1 MCTFKKYFEY
11 TMRTCGCGI
20 PYIILEGTEED
31 YKKIKSK
38 AAKLSKYQFSW
49 YIERITPHIEKMIE
63 AKKGNI
69 DIKYFKN
76 FIQKDEV
83 TEYIPH
89 SGRAREHQVDEIS
102 GWFLSFFAYLNKV
115 DK

>member
-1 MCTFKKYFEY
+1 MVYRENNSSY
-11 TMRTCGCGI
+11 W
-20 PYIILEGTEED
+20 
-31 YKKIKSK
+31 KKI
-38 AAKLSKYQFSW
+38 AAKEGK
-49 YIERITPHIEKMIE
+49 
-63 AKKGNI
+63 I

-89 SGRAREHQVDEIS
+89 SGRVWEHQVDEIS